1 MRKSGILAGISFS
14 LCVGIIGCGN
24 DSSPAQGSYQ
34 ASCQVISTD
43 PLVMESLEQGIYS
56 KTSFRYEDERA
67 FQTVEFE
74 NSDIAKQACSSYKRD
89 SDYGSVICNANTV
102 VAVSD
107 EKLSS
112 SEYKRLVDMYLSS
125 CKRIGGSV
133 TGNRPLSS
141 SEVESSS
148 LQEKSSSSSV
158 KSSSSAKA
166 ESSSAVK
173 SSSSVKVASS
183 SSVKSSSSVAASS
196 SSEKSDSG
204 WIDWY
209 DKASYKKEKV
219 VASNASELNCDDAVD
234 TESLKGYDI
243 AYEFNRPDDMGHDY
257 LGDNNAY
264 KDNQVGPIS
273 AECGSI
279 VLDGTSGLIV
289 PLSDVFKS
297 RGFVVEIRFMPTE
310 AGKMGNIFVAEP
322 PGSGVDGWQIR
333 LDGTNVV
340 LHMRDME
347 FKSSWEV
354 KTIGEVSL
362 NEWHVVRIKIFPA
375 KSELSG
381 TIFYSMNTTLDGA
394 MVATEYKADA
404 SNLKYG
410 LAIGYDSMYQDRHD
424 ERFFTGKIDYI
435 RYGKITEDNL

>member
-1 MRKSGILAGISFS
+1 MRKSIVLAGISFS
-14 LCVGIIGCGN
+14 LGVGIIGCGN
-24 DSSPAQGSYQ
+24 DSSPAQGNYH
-34 ASCQVISTD
+34 AACQVVSTD

-56 KTSFRYEDERA
+56 KTFFSYEDERA
-67 FQTVEFE
+67 FQTVVFE
-74 NSDIAKQACSSYKRD
+74 NEGIAKQACSAYKRD
-89 SDYGSVICNANTV
+89 SDYGSVICNGNTI

-112 SEYKRLVDMYLSS
+112 SEYKRLTDMYVSS
-125 CKRIGGSV
+125 CKGIGGSV
-133 TGNRPLSS
+133 TGNRPFASSEAELSS
-141 SEVESSS
+141 AEKRSSS
-148 LQEKSSSSSV
+148 SVMSSSSV
-158 KSSSSAKA
+158 KA
-166 ESSSAVK
+166 ESSSSVQSSSSVKAK
-173 SSSSVKVASS
+173 SSSSVQSS
-183 SSVKSSSSVAASS
+183 SSIAASS

-234 TESLKGYDI
+234 TESLKSYDV
-243 AYEFNRPDDMGHDY
+243 AYEFNSPNDMGHDY
-257 LGDNNAY
+257 LGENNAY
-264 KDNQVGPIS
+264 KDNHVGPIS

-279 VLDGTSGLIV
+279 VFDGTSGLIV
-289 PLSDVFKS
+289 PLSGVFKS
-297 RGFVVEIRFMPTE
+297 RGFVVEIRFMPTK

-333 LDGTNVV
+333 LDGTDVV

-347 FKSSWEV
+347 FNSSWEV
-354 KTIGEVSL
+354 KNIGQVSL

-381 TIFYSMNTTLDGA
+381 TIFYSMNITLDGA
-394 MVATEYKADA
+394 MVAMEYKADT

-410 LAIGYDSMYQDRHD
+410 LAIGYDSMYQERHD
-424 ERFFTGKIDYI
+424 DRFFTGKIDYI

>member
-1 MRKSGILAGISFS
+1 MRKSIVLAGISFS
-14 LCVGIIGCGN
+14 LGVGIIGCGN
-24 DSSPAQGSYQ
+24 DSSPAQGNYH
-34 ASCQVISTD
+34 AACQVVSTD

-56 KTSFRYEDERA
+56 KTFFSYEDERA
-67 FQTVEFE
+67 FQTVVFE
-74 NSDIAKQACSSYKRD
+74 NEGIAKQACSAYKRD
-89 SDYGSVICNANTV
+89 SDYGSVICNGNTI

-112 SEYKRLVDMYLSS
+112 SEYKRLTDMYVSS
-125 CKRIGGSV
+125 CKGIGGSV
-133 TGNRPLSS
+133 TGNRPFASSEAELSS
-141 SEVESSS
+141 AEKRSSS
-148 LQEKSSSSSV
+148 SVMSSSSV
-158 KSSSSAKA
+158 KA
-166 ESSSAVK
+166 ESSSSVQ
-173 SSSSVKVASS
+173 SSSSI
-183 SSVKSSSSVAASS
+183 AASS

-234 TESLKGYDI
+234 TESLKSYDV
-243 AYEFNRPDDMGHDY
+243 AYEFNSPNDMGHDY
-257 LGDNNAY
+257 LGENNAY
-264 KDNQVGPIS
+264 KDNHVGPIS

-279 VLDGTSGLIV
+279 VFDGTSGLIV
-289 PLSDVFKS
+289 PLSGVFKS
-297 RGFVVEIRFMPTE
+297 RGFVVEIRFMPTK

-333 LDGTNVV
+333 LDGTDVV

-347 FKSSWEV
+347 FNSSWEV
-354 KTIGEVSL
+354 KNIGQVSL

-381 TIFYSMNTTLDGA
+381 TIFYSMNITLDGA
-394 MVATEYKADA
+394 MVAMEYKADT

-410 LAIGYDSMYQDRHD
+410 LAIGYDSMYQERHD
-424 ERFFTGKIDYI
+424 DRFFTGKIDYI
-435 RYGKITEDNL
+435 RYGKIMEDNL